1 MKVLVSYL
9 CKVEVKLGSGFY
21 SSEDRIVTHS
31 TYIEDSFPMTKHQLF
46 QKIEEKTGD
55 NAFEILS
62 ITKVSDFIIGD

>member
-1 MKVLVSYL
+1 
-9 CKVEVKLGSGFY
+9 
-21 SSEDRIVTHS
+21 
-31 TYIEDSFPMTKHQLF
+31 MTKHQLF